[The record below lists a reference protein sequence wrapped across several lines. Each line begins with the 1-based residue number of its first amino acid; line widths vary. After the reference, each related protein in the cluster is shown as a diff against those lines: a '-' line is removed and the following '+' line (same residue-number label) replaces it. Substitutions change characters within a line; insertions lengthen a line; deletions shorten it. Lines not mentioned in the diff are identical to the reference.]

1 MTIADKKFLGALLLH
16 CADLSNCCQPWAL
29 SDKWAQRVH
38 KEFSAQAA
46 NEQRRGLPVVQFMLS
61 ATDEQWARTECDFID
76 YVAAPLWNNAYAFMM
91 RHYEKLEETAEAEEQ
106 QDGNGKSPPVSP
118 RDKKVGSHLE
128 PLSPTRRRST
138 RKDYDG
144 STMARAASERFF
156 KTMIANCTNN
166 RAKLALIA
174 EEGSRPGSAQKKPR
188 GESKKAE

>member
-76 YVAAPLWNNAYAFMM
+76 YVAAPLWNNTYAFMM
-91 RHYEKLEETAEAEEQ
+91 RHYEKQHYMTMLKATHEYLDCPSVHVRRCT
-106 QDGNGKSPPVSP
+106 SIVSLNP
-118 RDKKVGSHLE
+118 LVLKKLPIE
-128 PLSPTRRRST
+128 
-138 RKDYDG
+138 
-144 STMARAASERFF
+144 
-156 KTMIANCTNN
+156 
-166 RAKLALIA
+166 
-174 EEGSRPGSAQKKPR
+174 
-188 GESKKAE
+188 